1 MKLKSVAAS
10 LLFCT
15 IAILCGIGE
24 FTSIEEAEPFRM
36 RKVNLVWLKAKK
48 IGLSKE
54 RLNELFVELQR
65 QDKDERKW
73 KHKKAEGHDKDGEM
87 EATIRQNLVRIM
99 DKYGLGEQ
107 SEPSPNSSDK
117 LFDLETNRVKK
128 SPHLR
133 DGRLDK
139 LWQAAVDEGQF
150 DKHELEELR
159 KELDHHHEKW
169 KEYNTLIG
177 LVSEH
182 EEKNQNVVGKKDQN
196 NEDILIKLREE
207 MNIKQKEIETNYRQ
221 LKMKV
226 VKGPGEEDFQDHRVK
241 DLWKRAKA
249 QILSE
254 DELAV
259 MKEELKHFDHKI
271 AKHDHLQEQL
281 DVAEELL
288 NQGHDHIKQKHEKL
302 TSKVKEHR
310 RWIKKMHV
318 TLLNKIGP
326 HNEL

>member
-99 DKYGLGEQ
+99 DKHGLGEQ

-117 LFDLETNRVKK
+117 FFDLETNRVKK

-139 LWQAAVDEGQF
+139 LWQAAVDEG
-150 DKHELEELR
+150 ECL
-159 KELDHHHEKW
+159 
-169 KEYNTLIG
+169 LI
-177 LVSEH
+177 VC
-182 EEKNQNVVGKKDQN
+182 VYIV
-196 NEDILIKLREE
+196 E
-207 MNIKQKEIETNYRQ
+207 MN
-221 LKMKV
+221 
-226 VKGPGEEDFQDHRVK
+226 
-241 DLWKRAKA
+241 
-249 QILSE
+249 
-254 DELAV
+254 
-259 MKEELKHFDHKI
+259 
-271 AKHDHLQEQL
+271 
-281 DVAEELL
+281 
-288 NQGHDHIKQKHEKL
+288 
-302 TSKVKEHR
+302 
-310 RWIKKMHV
+310 
-318 TLLNKIGP
+318 
-326 HNEL
+326 